1 MRLDAIR
8 LKDYPALLLATTLG
22 SGFFPIAPGTVGSFL
37 AVLVLSLLPELT
49 AADLL
54 AVILVA
60 YFLGVWAAG
69 RCESLWGKDP
79 GRVNWDEVVGQWIA
93 VWFMPRTPL
102 LLLAGFLLFR
112 FFDIFKPSPV
122 RDAEN
127 LAGGWG
133 VMTDDVAAGIYA
145 NLVLQIGRT
154 LYTSLF

>member
-1 MRLDAIR
+1 MRPDAIR
-8 LKDYPALLLATTLG
+8 VKDYPALLLATTLG

-37 AVLVLSLLPELT
+37 AVLVLFLLPELT
-49 AADLL
+49 TADLL

-69 RCESLWGKDP
+69 RCESIWGKDP
-79 GRVNWDEVVGQWIA
+79 GRVNWVEVVGQWIA

-102 LLLAGFLLFR
+102 LLLGGFLLFR

-133 VMTDDVAAGIYA
+133 IMTDDVAAGIYA
-145 NLVLQIGRT
+145 NLILQIVRY
-154 LYTSLF
+154 LYTSMF